1 MGVLI
6 FLNIILIA
14 LLIFLL
20 VYLFKNGGKKDIT
33 KDVSENSSGYCKN
46 KISDSDVNKILFTS
60 NSDVNK
66 KIKLERVFDGRFV
79 SDEEYQQIIK
89 NKISNISIS
98 FEEVEHEYEHL
109 KELINEGTKGNSER

>member
-6 FLNIILIA
+6 ILNIILIA

-20 VYLFKNGGKKDIT
+20 VYLFKNGSKKDIT

-46 KISDSDVNKILFTS
+46 KTSDY
-60 NSDVNK
+60 DVNK

>member
-1 MGVLI
+1 MDVLI
-6 FLNIILIA
+6 ILNIILIA

-20 VYLFKNGGKKDIT
+20 VYLFKNGSKKDIT
-33 KDVSENSSGYCKN
+33 KDVSENGSGYCKN
-46 KISDSDVNKILFTS
+46 KTSNYDVNKILFTS
-60 NSDVNK
+60 DSDANK

-89 NKISNISIS
+89 NKISNNTIS
-98 FEEVEHEYEHL
+98 FEEIEHEYEHL